1 MEGIKILHTA
11 DVHLK
16 DKNGEASAKAF
27 ADIIALAKRE
37 RPDVV
42 LIAGDLF
49 DSGFESRSEKSYMVS
64 LLGQIPD
71 IPVFMIA
78 GNHDSLPCYRDITL
92 PPNVHMFG
100 DAMGKVSVG
109 DTDIYGVSMSRNY
122 SNDSL
127 LKGFHVDDDNRINIL
142 LLHGDLDGSSAY
154 NPFTSAQLS
163 ASGVD
168 YAALG
173 HVHTTTGVCKSGATH
188 YAYAGVPQGRGFDE
202 LGNKGVWLGRV
213 YKGHVDLKQHITC
226 SYTYEEIS
234 LDVSGLFDYG
244 QIADKIKESIKKENC
259 YKIHLTGSFEGGFSI
274 NADRIINLLEDYST
288 VKIYDETG
296 EVPDIDMLKNEQSL
310 RGFFVKRLIND
321 PDGQEAIML
330 GLAALD
336 GKEIN
341 IG

>member
-1 MEGIKILHTA
+1 MDCIKILHTA
-11 DVHLK
+11 DIHLK

-27 ADIIALAKRE
+27 SNIIALAKVE
-37 RPDVV
+37 KPDVV

-49 DSGFESRSEKSYMVS
+49 DSGFESKSEKNYMAS

-92 PPNVHMFG
+92 PENVHMFG
-100 DAMGKVSVG
+100 AEMGKVSLGNV
-109 DTDIYGVSMSRNY
+109 DIYGISMSRNY
-122 SNDSL
+122 SEESL
-127 LKGFHVDDDNRINIL
+127 IDGFHVDDDSKINIL

-173 HVHTTTGVCKSGATH
+173 HVHTSKGVCKAGGTH
-188 YAYAGVPQGRGFDE
+188 YAYAGVPQSRGFDE
-202 LGNKGVWLGRV
+202 LGTKGVWVGTV
-213 YKGHVDLKQHITC
+213 HKGHVDLKQHSTC
-226 SYTYEEIS
+226 EYTFEEII
-234 LDVSGLFDYG
+234 LDITGCTDYSH
-244 QIADKIKESIKKENC
+244 IADRIKEVTDSSNN
-259 YKIHLTGSFEGGFSI
+259 YKIHLTGSFEGGFAI
-274 NADRIINLLEDYST
+274 NADRIVNLLEDYSV

-296 EVPDIDMLKNEQSL
+296 EKPDLEALKNEQSL
-310 RGFFVKRLIND
+310 RGFFVKSLMDD

-341 IG
+341 VL